1 MNIEIFNQRGGKR
14 NLRTGTCKPKN
25 SEIEREE
32 KVFVCETIG
41 SMECYLENFIRDT
54 PMKQKAFRI
63 LTALQNY
70 VETQEQPIKFNFSRV
85 YVNMVKMEGAAR
97 ITKQMIN
104 KSSTLEAHSA
114 FTNSIEKMPESS
126 FFCKTARTA
135 KE

>member
-1 MNIEIFNQRGGKR
+1 MG
-14 NLRTGTCKPKN
+14 
-25 SEIEREE
+25 
-32 KVFVCETIG
+32 
-41 SMECYLENFIRDT
+41 CYLENFIRDT

-70 VETQEQPIKFNFSRV
+70 VETQEQPIKLNFSRV
-85 YVNMVKMEGAAR
+85 YVMMVKIEGAAR
-97 ITKQMIN
+97 ITKQMVD